1 LPGSSECGQC
11 SSKKNQILGPTLVP
25 HANHNF
31 EQLIGR
37 LAEGSEEAGWELLDR
52 YSTNILRA
60 VRRHLPAKL
69 RRTVDSTDIVQS
81 VWKSLLRKGPSLDSL
96 GTPEQLV
103 AYLAGMA
110 RLKVLESQ
118 RAHSRRQP
126 RDPGVESGATS
137 AAAVRNGHCSAV
149 DVAQCKDLRRKT
161 PSSIVEFRETWNL
174 ALEHL
179 GARGERVIEL
189 RLQGRTLDEIAAELH
204 LGKRTV
210 QRILSAMLE
219 SLEE

>member
-1 LPGSSECGQC
+1 MAL
-11 SSKKNQILGPTLVP
+11 
-25 HANHNF
+25 ANENF
-31 EQLIGR
+31 EQLMGR
-37 LAEGSEEAGWELLDR
+37 LAEGSEDAGWELLDR

-96 GTPEQLV
+96 GSPDQLI

-126 RDPGVESGATS
+126 HAPNAES
-137 AAAVRNGHCSAV
+137 AAVNADTGRGERRTAV
-149 DVAQCKDLRRKT
+149 DVAQCQDLRRKT

-189 RLQGRTLDEIAAELH
+189 RLQGRTLDEIAGELQ

-210 QRILSAMLE
+210 QRILAALLE
-219 SLEE
+219 SLEA

>member
-1 LPGSSECGQC
+1 MPLA
-11 SSKKNQILGPTLVP
+11 NQ
-25 HANHNF
+25 NF
-31 EQLIGR
+31 EQLMGR

-96 GTPEQLV
+96 GTPDQLI

-118 RAHSRRQP
+118 RAHGRRQP
-126 RDPGVESGATS
+126 RDPTVEIGAANS
-137 AAAVRNGHCSAV
+137 AAGRAERYSAF
-149 DVAQCKDLRRKT
+149 DVAQCQDLRRKT
-161 PSSIVEFRETWNL
+161 PSSIVQFRETWNL
-174 ALEHL
+174 ALGQL

-189 RLQGRTLDEIAAELH
+189 RLQGRTLDEIAGELH

-210 QRILSAMLE
+210 QRILAAMLE
-219 SLEE
+219 SLEA

>member
-1 LPGSSECGQC
+1 MAVAPA
-11 SSKKNQILGPTLVP
+11 NQ
-25 HANHNF
+25 NF
-31 EQLIGR
+31 EQLMGR

-81 VWKSLLRKGPSLDSL
+81 VWKSLLRKGPALDSL
-96 GTPEQLV
+96 GTPDQLV

-110 RLKVLESQ
+110 RLKVLEEQ

-126 RDPGVESGATS
+126 PDPAVENGAAS
-137 AAAVRNGHCSAV
+137 AAGGRAAHCPTV
-149 DVAQCKDLRRKT
+149 DVAQCQDLRRKT
-161 PSSIVEFRETWNL
+161 PSSIVQFRETWNL
-174 ALEHL
+174 ALEHI

-189 RLQGRTLDEIAAELH
+189 RLQGRTLDEIAGELH

-210 QRILSAMLE
+210 QRILAAMLE
-219 SLEE
+219 SLEA